1 MYNSI
6 QDIILNNMGAIKL
19 SVEKVRNSRQ
29 LFATGNYTHLS
40 ISIKYKVSRGHITKI
55 ANKMRWHEKNYP
67 QLRNGVSQKKES
79 NIH

>member
-1 MYNSI
+1 
-6 QDIILNNMGAIKL
+6 MGAIKL
-19 SVEKVRNSRQ
+19 SVEKVRNIRK
-29 LFATGNYTHLS
+29 LLATGNYTHLS